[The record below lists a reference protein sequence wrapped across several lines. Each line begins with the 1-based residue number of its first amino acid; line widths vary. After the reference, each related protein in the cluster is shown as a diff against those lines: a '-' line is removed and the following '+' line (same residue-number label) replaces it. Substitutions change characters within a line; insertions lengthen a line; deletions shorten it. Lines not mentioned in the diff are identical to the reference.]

1 MKGATKV
8 LALLAIS
15 SLMLLTMVACGG
27 TSSAPAAAPT
37 GAAGKE
43 QAKEQSKEAPK
54 DVIKLKIGHDQPDKH
69 PYHLGAQFFAQKV
82 SELTNGRVQGTVF
95 PSAQLGNELTMLDS
109 LRLGDIDM
117 SVSAAPNASTH
128 VPELG
133 FFSVSYLFD
142 SKDHFIKT
150 MTDPGF
156 MGVVQEKVAARNIGF
171 RPVAFLTAGLR
182 SVYNNQRPIKTVDD
196 LKGLKMRVMASPI
209 ESRVWQTLGTLPT
222 SIPFGEI
229 YTAMQTGVINAAEGA
244 PVSYVTSK
252 HNEVAKYL
260 SLSEHQWLV
269 SVLWMSDKS
278 WNKLPDDVKKA
289 VTEAGQQMTKYE
301 IELNAKADDDA
312 VAEAGAK
319 GFQANKVEK
328 DGFKQKLASLQKD
341 VAGELGMQK
350 ALDTI
355 NNLGKK

>member
-1 MKGATKV
+1 MKSATKAF
-8 LALLAIS
+8 ALLAIS
-15 SLMLLTMVACGG
+15 SLMLLTLVACSG
-27 TSSAPAAAPT
+27 APAAPAAST

-43 QAKEQSKEAPK
+43 QPKEAPK

-69 PYHLGAQFFAQKV
+69 PYHLGAVFFAQKV
-82 SELTNGRVQGTVF
+82 TELTNGRVQGTVF

-109 LRLGDIDM
+109 LRLGDLDL

-156 MGVVQEKVAARNIGF
+156 LGTVQEKVAARNIGF
-171 RPVAFLTAGLR
+171 RPIAFMTAGLR
-182 SVYNNQRPIKTVDD
+182 SIYNNQRPIKTVDD

-269 SVLWMSDKS
+269 SVLWMSDKT

-312 VAEAGAK
+312 VAEASAK
-319 GFQANKVEK
+319 NFQANKVEK

-341 VAGELGMQK
+341 VAGELGMEK
-350 ALDTI
+350 ALDI
-355 NNLGKK
+355 ISSLGKK